1 MSAAKFSINVTGND
15 DEIPIDSTP
24 ESLQQFINY
33 ITSALSGSR
42 LDTVTFDVRNNQVA
56 ASGTLTCA
64 STAADDTCAING
76 VTFTA
81 KASGA
86 TGNQFNVGASDSVTA
101 TNLAAAINASAS
113 ALVDGHVTAEAADE
127 VVTVTAVVPGFA
139 GNTITLEGTTTTLEA
154 SGARLEGGDEDDLI
168 THTV

>member
-33 ITSALSGSR
+33 ITSALSGAR
-42 LDTVTFDVRNNQVA
+42 LDTVTFAVRNNQVA

-64 STAADDTCAING
+64 STVATNTCKING

-81 KASGA
+81 D
-86 TGNQFNVGASDSVTA
+86 TDFDVGADDAETA
-101 TNLAAAINASAS
+101 TNLAAAINASTN